1 MKVII
6 AEDDR
11 DIADVVEINVRMIWP
26 QCHVLIAADGTEA
39 LELFS
44 AERPDLVILDIEM
57 PPPDGQQ
64 LCKLIRQTSDVP
76 IIMLSAKQSTIDKV
90 RALDSGANDYVTKPF
105 DHLEF
110 QARLRSVLRR
120 PRGLP
125 AEVST
130 RAERPLRN
138 DVAPGQTIRAGD
150 LTLNV
155 DSHQLLIDGN
165 WVRLTSTECRLL
177 AELMK
182 HQGRL
187 MPYRLLLER
196 VWGSEYEDEDK
207 YLKVFIWRLRQKLGE
222 RERQHRYIQ
231 NEWGIGYKFTVAS

>member
-1 MKVII
+1 MKVLI

-11 DIADVVEINVRMIWP
+11 DIADVVELNVRMIWP
-26 QCHVLIAADGTEA
+26 QCHVLIAADGAEA

-44 AERPDLVILDIEM
+44 AEGPDLVILDIEM
-57 PPPDGQQ
+57 PPPDGQE
-64 LCKLIRQTSDVP
+64 LCRLIRQTSDVP
-76 IIMLSAKQSTIDKV
+76 IIMLSAKESTVDKV
-90 RALDSGANDYVTKPF
+90 RAFDSGANDYITKPF

-120 PRGLP
+120 PRAIP
-125 AEVST
+125 AEVFT
-130 RAERPLRN
+130 HDERPLRN
-138 DVAPGQTIRAGD
+138 DVAPGKTICAGD
-150 LTLNV
+150 LTLNI

-165 WVRLTSTECRLL
+165 QVRLTSIECRLL

-182 HQGRL
+182 HQGHL

-196 VWGSEYEDEDK
+196 VWGPEYEDEDK

-222 RERQHRYIQ
+222 RKSQRRYIQ
-231 NEWGIGYKFTVAS
+231 NEWGIGYKFTAAS

>member
-1 MKVII
+1 MKVLI

-11 DIADVVEINVRMIWP
+11 DIADVVELNVRMSWP
-26 QCHVLIAADGTEA
+26 QCNVLIAADGTEA

-44 AERPDLVILDIEM
+44 AEGPDLVILDIEI
-57 PPPDGQQ
+57 PPPDGQE
-64 LCKLIRQTSDVP
+64 LCRLFRRTSDVP
-76 IIMLSAKQSTIDKV
+76 IIMLSARESTIEKV
-90 RALDSGANDYVTKPF
+90 RALDSGANDYITKPF

-120 PRGLP
+120 PRAIP
-125 AEVST
+125 AEAS
-130 RAERPLRN
+130 APDEGPMRN
-138 DVAPGQTIRAGD
+138 DATLGQTICAGD

-165 WVRLTSTECRLL
+165 RVRLTSTECRLL

-182 HQGRL
+182 HQGHL

-222 RERQHRYIQ
+222 RKRQRRYIQ
-231 NEWGIGYKFTVAS
+231 NEWGIGYKFIVAT